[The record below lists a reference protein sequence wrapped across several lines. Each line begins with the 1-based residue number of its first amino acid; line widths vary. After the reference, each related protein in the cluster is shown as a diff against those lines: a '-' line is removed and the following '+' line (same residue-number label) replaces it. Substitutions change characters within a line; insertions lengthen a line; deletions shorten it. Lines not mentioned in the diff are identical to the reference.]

1 MKVTI
6 REMKI
11 ADIPIMMELEKELFS
26 VPWSEAMF
34 SEEIKGHYA
43 YVLQKDENEEIIGY
57 LSGWKLLDEF
67 TITNIGIN
75 GNFQRMGFGTKL
87 VKFIISKLL
96 YEKCFK
102 FTLEVRESNQKAI
115 ALYEK
120 IGFEQIGLRGNYYR
134 DPVENAVIMRLN
146 MLQKIEGYD
155 S

>member
-1 MKVTI
+1 MKVII
-6 REMKI
+6 REMEI
-11 ADIPIMMELEKELFS
+11 SDLAMIMKLEKELFS
-26 VPWSEAMF
+26 APWSEAMF

-43 YVLQKDENEEIIGY
+43 YVLQKNENEEIIGY

-67 TITNIGIN
+67 TITNIGIT
-75 GNFQRMGFGTKL
+75 GNFHRMGFGTKL

-102 FTLEVRESNQKAI
+102 FTLEVRESNFKAI

>member
-1 MKVTI
+1 MKVII
-6 REMKI
+6 REME
-11 ADIPIMMELEKELFS
+11 IPDLAMIMKLEKELFFA
-26 VPWSEAMF
+26 PWSEAMF
-34 SEEIKGHYA
+34 SEEIKGYYA
-43 YVLQKDENEEIIGY
+43 YVLQKDENREIIGY
-57 LSGWKLLDEF
+57 ICGWKLLDEF
-67 TITNIGIN
+67 TITNIGIT
-75 GNFQRMGFGTKL
+75 GNFQRMGLGTKL

-134 DPVENAVIMRLN
+134 NPVENAVIMRLN
-146 MLQKIEGYD
+146 MLQKIEGND

>member
-1 MKVTI
+1 MKVII
-6 REMKI
+6 REMEI
-11 ADIPIMMELEKELFS
+11 SDLAMIMKLEKELFS
-26 VPWSEAMF
+26 APWSEAMF

-43 YVLQKDENEEIIGY
+43 YVLQKNENEEIIGY

-67 TITNIGIN
+67 TITNIGIT

-102 FTLEVRESNQKAI
+102 FTLEVRESNFKAI

-146 MLQKIEGYD
+146 MLQKIEGND

>member
-67 TITNIGIN
+67 TITNIGIT
-75 GNFQRMGFGTKL
+75 GNFQRMGFCTKL

>member
-6 REMKI
+6 REMEI

-34 SEEIKGHYA
+34 SEEIKGHYT
-43 YVLQKDENEEIIGY
+43 YVLQKDENKEIIGY
-57 LSGWKLLDEF
+57 ICGWKLLDEF
-67 TITNIGIN
+67 TITNIGITA
-75 GNFQRMGFGTKL
+75 NFQRMGFGAKL

-96 YEKCFK
+96 YERCFK